1 MNFIHKNDNKNFSSS
16 QDNLPHLKNEF
27 KFEDEKILE
36 AIIFA
41 SKEPVSINDLK
52 KSCPF
57 IEDINAVLKNLTDV
71 YSNRAVN
78 LVRIKNTYAFR
89 TLPYYSNYITQT
101 IEKKV
106 RLSKAAKETLAVI
119 AYHQPVTRTEIEDI
133 RGVSLYKGLM
143 DTLLETKWVNIGPRK
158 DTPGMP
164 VTYITTN
171 YFLDYFGLTTVKD
184 LPNFKEMIEAGFSA
198 DIKVEEIES

>member
-1 MNFIHKNDNKNFSSS
+1 MNFIHKNENKNFSSS
-16 QDNLPHLKNEF
+16 QGDLTKAKNEF

-52 KSCPF
+52 KTCPF
-57 IEDINAVLKNLTDV
+57 IEDMGASLKNLTDF
-71 YSNRAVN
+71 YSNRSVN
-78 LVRIKNTYAFR
+78 LVKIKNTYAFR

-101 IEKKV
+101 LEKKV
-106 RLSKAAKETLAVI
+106 KLSKAAKETLAVI

-143 DTLLETKWVNIGPRK
+143 DNLLETKWVNIGPRR

-171 YFLDYFGLTTVKD
+171 DFLDHFGLHTVKD
-184 LPNFKEMIEAGFSA
+184 LPNFKELKEAGFLA
-198 DIKVEEIES
+198 DFKDEEFEV